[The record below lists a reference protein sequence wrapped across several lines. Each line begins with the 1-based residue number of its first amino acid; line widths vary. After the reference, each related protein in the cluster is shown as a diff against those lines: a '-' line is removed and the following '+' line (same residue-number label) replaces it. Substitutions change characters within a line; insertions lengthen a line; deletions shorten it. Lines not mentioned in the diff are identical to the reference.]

1 MKLYF
6 YGSLWSKGETN
17 TIILEPSFFPLLDI
31 ILEMKQKECMKLLIF
46 SLSHIH
52 TRMHMCTHTLMC
64 ALNSCFIYWKIF
76 IYLGTLKIKSLILY
90 SYLFNG
96 NLVLDLEI

>member
-31 ILEMKQKECMKLLIF
+31 ILEKKQKECMKLLF
-46 SLSHIH
+46 LSL
-52 TRMHMCTHTLMC
+52 THTLMH
-64 ALNSCFIYWKIF
+64 AHVHTHTYVFSKFCFIYWKSF
-76 IYLGTLKIKSLILY
+76 IYLGTLKINSLILY